1 MNLSTLIS
9 MYISHKRA
17 LGYRFKSED
26 ALLGSFCRAVG
37 DATLASIEAEAVLA
51 FLNSQGVVTAYWV
64 KKYHVL
70 SGLYRFALARSFV
83 SKVPLP
89 HRIPRLDAPAFV
101 PYIYSQSELKR
112 LLDAVPS
119 ACSGRV
125 PIDDFVFRALLL
137 LLYGAGFRISEAVSL
152 NMGDV
157 DLRQAILYVRGTK
170 FYKTRVVPMG
180 KDLTQVL
187 DDYIIK
193 RNSRQAAAAEA
204 PFFCFRNGMPLSKS
218 ASQSFFRRLRAIAGV
233 VRDGDERHQ
242 PRLHDLRHSAA
253 VHRLVAWYRSGAD
266 LHDLLPKLATYLGH
280 VDLSATQHYLTMTPE
295 LLHEASLRFEH
306 YAMENNHD

>member
-9 MYISHKRA
+9 MHLSHKRA
-17 LGYRFKSED
+17 LGHRFKSED

-51 FLNSQGVVTAYWV
+51 FLNSQGTVTAYWV

-70 SGLYRFALARSFV
+70 SGLYRRGFV

-125 PIDDFVFRALLL
+125 SIDDFVFRALLL
-137 LLYGAGFRISEAVSL
+137 LLYGAPI
-152 NMGDV
+152 
-157 DLRQAILYVRGTK
+157 
-170 FYKTRVVPMG
+170 P
-180 KDLTQVL
+180 
-187 DDYIIK
+187 
-193 RNSRQAAAAEA
+193 
-204 PFFCFRNGMPLSKS
+204 P
-218 ASQSFFRRLRAIAGV
+218 RARWNTLV
-233 VRDGDERHQ
+233 VRYTSANATPMAPKRMPWSKPLRKICIFGCWLSFLACSE
-242 PRLHDLRHSAA
+242 PVHDI
-253 VHRLVAWYRSGAD
+253 
-266 LHDLLPKLATYLGH
+266 
-280 VDLSATQHYLTMTPE
+280 
-295 LLHEASLRFEH
+295 ASLWQ
-306 YAMENNHD
+306 